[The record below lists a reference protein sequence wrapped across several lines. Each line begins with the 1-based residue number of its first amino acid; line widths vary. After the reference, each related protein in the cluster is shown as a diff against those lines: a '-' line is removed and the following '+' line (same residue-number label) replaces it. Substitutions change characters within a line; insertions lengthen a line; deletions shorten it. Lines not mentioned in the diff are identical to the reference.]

1 MSKLLDKFD
10 KSIIEQLAIL
20 LKEEKNDKHDLLV
33 EEFFSHCLQKCKEE
47 KPEFGMSAD

>member
-1 MSKLLDKFD
+1 LLKLLDKFD

-33 EEFFSHCLQKCKEE
+33 EEFFNHYL
-47 KPEFGMSAD
+47 